1 METKIID
8 GYKIKKLDK
17 ETIARYIS
25 KVFSSDVYVE
35 IIKKFNTREEAIYFS
50 NNISKI
56 LFAYVSSTSDIY
68 VSSAYKIMKD
78 YLNSNLDIN
87 DFYFKKVVPQ
97 SLDKLGYDK
106 HKISIK
112 QMVDIFKH
120 MYLNSK
126 NNQFFT
132 HSFNGA
138 LYPLISKEG
147 LNGDKELF
155 KSEFETLSK
164 ISHSP
169 YKTGKLFLTSL
180 GGHSMQY
187 AIHSPE
193 RLHMMLSDPS
203 IKLED
208 NESLNDYYN
217 KCLIKLTSGLDDE
230 IKQRIITAGKTI
242 IDFYSSTNQSC
253 IAIVGQSHDYKLT
266 KSEKKFSFNI
276 YVGLAKLRI
285 SLLPYLNKNIDLK
298 NRYDDM
304 LDSLKEDKS
313 NAIDKLITFKI
324 MFETEYPNNQI
335 IKKGLK
341 EMFKKTILDK
351 CLNNFTYDGF
361 GDGIEA
367 KNNKIDI
374 DQIAIARFININDIY
389 ISKYNNDKKVRM

>member
-1 METKIID
+1 
-8 GYKIKKLDK
+8 
-17 ETIARYIS
+17 
-25 KVFSSDVYVE
+25 
-35 IIKKFNTREEAIYFS
+35 
-50 NNISKI
+50 
-56 LFAYVSSTSDIY
+56 
-68 VSSAYKIMKD
+68 
-78 YLNSNLDIN
+78 
-87 DFYFKKVVPQ
+87 
-97 SLDKLGYDK
+97 
-106 HKISIK
+106 
-112 QMVDIFKH
+112 
-120 MYLNSK
+120 
-126 NNQFFT
+126 
-132 HSFNGA
+132 
-138 LYPLISKEG
+138 LISKEG

-230 IKQRIITAGKTI
+230 IKKRIITSGKKI

-266 KSEKKFSFNI
+266 KSEKNFSFNI

-341 EMFKKTILDK
+341 EIFKKTILDK

-367 KNNKIDI
+367 KNNRIDI
-374 DQIAIARFININDIY
+374 DQIAIARFMNINDLY